1 MENKSSINI
10 SKLTSD
16 KGVKKLDLQNIKS
29 LRHDSISGGFRESNP
44 VILSNNYKNNGDK
57 EVRIY
62 FRKKIFRKI
71 IFLNKLALNIILYFL
86 R

>member
-29 LRHDSISGGFRESNP
+29 LRNDSISGGFRESNP

-62 FRKKIFRKI
+62 LRKKICIKI
-71 IFLNKLALNIILYFL
+71 IFLNILDLNIILYFL

>member
-29 LRHDSISGGFRESNP
+29 MRHDSISGGFRENNP
-44 VILSNNYKNNGDK
+44 VILTSNQKHYEDK
-57 EVRIY
+57 EVRV
-62 FRKKIFRKI
+62 
-71 IFLNKLALNIILYFL
+71 
-86 R
+86 

>member
-29 LRHDSISGGFRESNP
+29 LRHDSILGGFRESNP

-62 FRKKIFRKI
+62 LRKKIFRKI
-71 IFLNKLALNIILYFL
+71 IF
-86 R
+86 